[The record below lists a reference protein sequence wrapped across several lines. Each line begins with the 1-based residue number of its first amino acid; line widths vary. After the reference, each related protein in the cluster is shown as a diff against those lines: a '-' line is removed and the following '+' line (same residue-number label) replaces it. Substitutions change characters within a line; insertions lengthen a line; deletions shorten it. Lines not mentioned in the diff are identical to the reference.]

1 MVCSCLSLV
10 DGEPLEKVGIS
21 GRLARVEQQV
31 KKNCRLLLLARQRKF
46 PRPASFL
53 SCLSCNCTHN
63 TEPILY
69 IQ

>member
-1 MVCSCLSLV
+1 MVCCRLSLV

-31 KKNCRLLLLARQRKF
+31 KKLQVTFARKTKKVSSACF
-46 PRPASFL
+46 ISL
-53 SCLSCNCTHN
+53 SRLSCNCTHN